1 MVMLITR
8 SVLIRIITVTKDPF
22 FNIRKIKEVSMWRA
36 RNKKE
41 PCKILQKERKMPW
54 MRSSE

>member
-22 FNIRKIKEVSMWRA
+22 FNIRKIKEVSM
-36 RNKKE
+36 
-41 PCKILQKERKMPW
+41 
-54 MRSSE
+54 